1 MIVIQRKIA
10 VLIAF
15 FIMIVLFLMAGI
27 YFYNSYYQYMKNLE
41 SKLSEVTQVYNKL
54 KQLEQESEILA
65 KLQED
70 FGNMLEMEVNSE
82 LTSDDVEKLISKI
95 LSKRM
100 SEIKYFYINANVDYP
115 ILFEATP
122 VYYTVNLKVGGD

>member
-1 MIVIQRKIA
+1 VIVIQRKIA

-82 LTSDDVEKLISKI
+82 LISDDVEKLISKI

>member
-82 LTSDDVEKLISKI
+82 LISDDVEKLLSKI
-95 LSKRM
+95 LSKKVA
-100 SEIKYFYINANVDYP
+100 EIKYFYMNANVYYP